1 MNTAL
6 GKRKPTWQE
15 WEVAQM
21 TVTTMK
27 SVMGAVVVNQSGV
40 DRRMLS
46 DAMNNLIYV
55 YIGCSKGSD
64 RVMDE
69 VAQQCERIRE
79 EHDNSDEANLF
90 AGNLEQVSKK

>member
-1 MNTAL
+1 
-6 GKRKPTWQE
+6 
-15 WEVAQM
+15 M

-40 DRRMLS
+40 DKWMLS
-46 DAMNNLIYV
+46 DAMNNLINV